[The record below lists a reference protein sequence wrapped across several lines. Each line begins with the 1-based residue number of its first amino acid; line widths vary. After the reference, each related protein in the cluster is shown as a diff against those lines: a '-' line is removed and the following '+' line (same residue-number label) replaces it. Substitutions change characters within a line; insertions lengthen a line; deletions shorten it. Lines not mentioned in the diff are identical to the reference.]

1 MACTVASAS
10 LSCRAV
16 GSSISAHRSMI
27 TLAHHTTGKAYQHH
41 CFISLRQHSHETHV
55 GQARTHLAIQVLCG
69 VAELILASHPYLLSS
84 SGTYVAICCATVSLR
99 WARDLTA
106 PCLSSTR
113 RVVRAAPG
121 VQPALDRLDTAQRAT
136 ARRNIPSQAPC
147 HAKRVIADPVS
158 EEASAVCRL
167 RPARH
172 RDRLDMYHAEKV
184 RYPCRPPIYMRAHS
198 RTSLDHQS
206 HAGYDLRTSMALSPC
221 TTGHRGCCQASLA
234 YS

>member
-27 TLAHHTTGKAYQHH
+27 TLTHHTTSESYQHH
-41 CFISLRQHSHETHV
+41 CFISLRPHSHETHV
-55 GQARTHLAIQVLCG
+55 GQERTHLAIQVLWCRRADSG
-69 VAELILASHPYLLSS
+69 LASLPSVLFRHICSNLLCHSLPQM
-84 SGTYVAICCATVSLR
+84 GERPDRTVSLQHQ
-99 WARDLTA
+99 AGC
-106 PCLSSTR
+106 PCSTW
-113 RVVRAAPG
+113 
-121 VQPALDRLDTAQRAT
+121 RAT
-136 ARRNIPSQAPC
+136 RARQARYC
-147 HAKRVIADPVS
+147 TTCYRSAEHTVTSSLSCKERVIADPVS
-158 EEASAVCRL
+158 EEASVVCRL

-172 RDRLDMYHAEKV
+172 RDQLDMYHAEKV
-184 RYPCRPPIYMRAHS
+184 RYPCCPPIYMRAHS

-206 HAGYDLRTSMALSPC
+206 HAGYDLRTSRALSPC